1 MRLVTKSFS
10 QDEWTEII
18 SEFPDVSLM
27 QTWEY
32 GEAKA
37 RTGPWEVERTIF
49 LEDNRLIGAAQAMVR
64 PLPWLGG
71 GLVWINR
78 GPLWR
83 REPDPVPGFFAARLV
98 ELRRYW
104 VEERR
109 MYLCLA
115 PPVPIEKADSS
126 QVKAPGYNWIP
137 GTTGWS
143 SAMVDLSDS
152 VEQLRQGLSKNWR
165 KQLNKAE
172 RLGVRCLAGRSA
184 GLFENFLSNYKVQL
198 SSKQIDT
205 NLTTQLLQELQCL
218 LPDERKM
225 WVFEGRYGDEALGSL
240 LVAGYGD
247 TCILL
252 ALGLNEKGREVHGGY
267 LMHWQA
273 LVKMKELGYRR
284 LDLGGVDP
292 RRTLP
297 GILQFKLG
305 LRGKPYQLIS
315 QLDACGSGWL
325 SRAIKWYV
333 RRRVRLLG

>member
-1 MRLVTKSFS
+1 MSLVTKSFS
-10 QDEWTEII
+10 QDDWTGII
-18 SEFPDVSLM
+18 SEFQDLSLM
-27 QTWEY
+27 QTWEF

-49 LEDNRLIGAAQAMVR
+49 LEDDRLIGAAQAMVR

-83 REPDPVPGFFAARLV
+83 REPDSAPPSFSARLV

-104 VEERR
+104 VEERG

-115 PPVPIEKADSS
+115 PPLLAEEADSS
-126 QVKAPGYNWIP
+126 WGKAPGYRLIP

-143 SAMVDLSDS
+143 SAIIDLSGS

-172 RLGVRCLAGRSA
+172 RSGVRCVAGRSA
-184 GLFENFLSNYKVQL
+184 DLFENFLNSYTAQL
-198 SSKQIDT
+198 ASKEIDT
-205 NLTTQLLQELQCL
+205 NLTPQLLKELQHL
-218 LPDERKM
+218 LPEERKM
-225 WVFEGRYGDEALGSL
+225 WVFEGRYGDEPLGSL
-240 LVAGYGD
+240 LVAGYGN

-252 ALGLNEKGREVHGGY
+252 ALGLNAKGREVHGGY

-284 LDLGGVDP
+284 LDLGGVDS

-305 LRGKPYQLIS
+305 LRGEPYQLVS
-315 QLDACGSGWL
+315 QLDACGRGWL
-325 SRAIKWYV
+325 SRAIRWYV
-333 RRRVRLLG
+333 RRQVRLTN

>member
-1 MRLVTKSFS
+1 MRLITKSFS
-10 QDEWTEII
+10 QDDWTGII
-18 SEFPDVSLM
+18 SEFQDLSLM

-32 GEAKA
+32 GEAKT

-49 LEDNRLIGAAQAMVR
+49 WEDNRLIGAAQAMVR

-71 GLVWINR
+71 GLVWINH

-83 REPDPVPGFFAARLV
+83 REPDLAPGSFSAMLV

-115 PPVPIEKADSS
+115 PPLRLEEADSS
-126 QVKAPGYNWIP
+126 LVKAPGYSWIP

-143 SAMVDLSDS
+143 SALVDLSDS
-152 VEQLRQGLSKNWR
+152 VEQLRQALSKNWR

-184 GLFENFLSNYKVQL
+184 GLFENCLSNYKAHL
-198 SSKQIDT
+198 SSKEIDT
-205 NLTTQLLQELQCL
+205 NLTPQLAQELQNL
-218 LPDERKM
+218 LPEERKM
-225 WVFEGRYGDEALGSL
+225 WVFEGRYGDEPLGSL

-247 TCILL
+247 TCMLL

-305 LRGKPYQLIS
+305 LRGEPYQLIG
-315 QLDACGSGWL
+315 QLDACGRGWL
-325 SRAIKWYV
+325 SRAIKWYA
-333 RRRVRLLG
+333 RRRVRLMG

>member
-1 MRLVTKSFS
+1 MRLINKSFY
-10 QDEWTEII
+10 QNDWTGII
-18 SEFPDVSLM
+18 SEFQDLSLM
-27 QTWEY
+27 QTWEF

-49 LEDNRLIGAAQAMVR
+49 LEDDRLIGAAQAMIR

-83 REPDPVPGFFAARLV
+83 MEPDLAPVSFPARLV

-104 VEERR
+104 VEERG

-115 PPVPIEKADSS
+115 PPLLVEEADSS
-126 QVKAPGYNWIP
+126 WVKAPGYRLIP

-143 SAMVDLSDS
+143 SAFVDLSGS

-184 GLFENFLSNYKVQL
+184 GLFENFLSNYKAQL
-198 SSKQIDT
+198 SSKEIET
-205 NLTTQLLQELQCL
+205 NLTPPLLQELQRL

-225 WVFEGRYGDEALGSL
+225 WVFEGRYDDEPLGSL

-252 ALGLNEKGREVHGGY
+252 ALGLNEKGLEVHGGY

-273 LVKMKELGYRR
+273 LVTMKELGYRR
-284 LDLGGVDP
+284 LDLGGADP

-305 LRGKPYQLIS
+305 LRGKPYQLTG
-315 QLDACGSGWL
+315 QLDACGRGWL

-333 RRRVRLLG
+333 RRQVRLMS